1 MLARIVPKRFGAQQ
15 RRHLRQCSEALVH
28 GSVTALVDAEA
39 SGALPLLHNGDVIC
53 VVSTDHIVCC
63 SAPVR

>member
-15 RRHLRQCSEALVH
+15 RRHLRQCREALVH

-53 VVSTDHIVCC
+53 VVY
-63 SAPVR
+63 